1 MKPRIR
7 DWVCAIIVTLM
18 PKRVIFYAMI
28 RFYTD
33 VRGEGKPDTDGF
45 FDILRIWAKK
55 VGLDV

>member
-33 VRGEGKPDTDGF
+33 VRGEGKPE
-45 FDILRIWAKK
+45 K
-55 VGLDV
+55 VGLDA

>member
-33 VRGEGKPDTDGF
+33 LRGEAPDTDGF

-55 VGLDV
+55 VGLDA